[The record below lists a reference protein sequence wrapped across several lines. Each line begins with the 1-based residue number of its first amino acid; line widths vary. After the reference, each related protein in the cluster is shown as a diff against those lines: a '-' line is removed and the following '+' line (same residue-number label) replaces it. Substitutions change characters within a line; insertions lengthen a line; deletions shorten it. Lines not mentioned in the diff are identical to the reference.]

1 MIETLTI
8 WIIGYILIG
17 GGLAVM
23 IDEINMWYRLLLIVT
38 WPIPIAI
45 AVVLIVY
52 AIVKSLY
59 QVVYKLI
66 KDNIR

>member
-23 IDEINMWYRLLLIVT
+23 IDEINMWYRLLLIVA
-38 WPIPIAI
+38 WPIP
-45 AVVLIVY
+45 AVIMAVFIVY
-52 AIVKSLY
+52 VIINSL
-59 QVVYKLI
+59 YKLI

>member
-1 MIETLTI
+1 MIDTLTI

-23 IDEINMWYRLLLIVT
+23 IDEINMWYRLLLIVA
-38 WPIPIAI
+38 WPIPAVIM
-45 AVVLIVY
+45 VVLTVY
-52 AIVKSLY
+52 AVTNGL
-59 QVVYKLI
+59 YKLI

>member
-1 MIETLTI
+1 MIDTLTI

-38 WPIPIAI
+38 WPIPAVIM
-45 AVVLIVY
+45 VVLTVY
-52 AIVKSLY
+52 AVTNGL
-59 QVVYKLI
+59 YKLI

>member
-1 MIETLTI
+1 MIDTLTI

-23 IDEINMWYRLLLIVT
+23 IDEINMWYRLLFIVA
-38 WPIPIAI
+38 WPIPAVIM
-45 AVVLIVY
+45 VVLTVY
-52 AIVKSLY
+52 AVTNGL
-59 QVVYKLI
+59 YKLI

>member
-1 MIETLTI
+1 MIDTLTI

-23 IDEINMWYRLLLIVT
+23 IDEINMWYRLLLIVA

-45 AVVLIVY
+45 AVILIVY
-52 AIVKSLY
+52 AIVKGLY
-59 QVVYKLI
+59 KVLYKLI
-66 KDNIR
+66 KHNRR

>member
-1 MIETLTI
+1 MIETLTV

-23 IDEINMWYRLLLIVT
+23 IDEINIWYRLILIVT
-38 WPIPIAI
+38 WPILMVT
-45 AVVLIVY
+45 AVVFIVY
-52 AIVKSLY
+52 AVINELYKSI
-59 QVVYKLI
+59 KDNI

>member
-38 WPIPIAI
+38 WPIPMAA
-45 AVVLIVY
+45 AVVFIVY
-52 AIVKSLY
+52 AVINELYKSI
-59 QVVYKLI
+59 KDNI

>member
-23 IDEINMWYRLLLIVT
+23 IDEISMWYRLLLIVA
-38 WPIPIAI
+38 WPIP
-45 AVVLIVY
+45 AVIMVVFIVY
-52 AIVKSLY
+52 TIINSL
-59 QVVYKLI
+59 YKLI